1 MNHFTS
7 PKKLIIIDIRFEFQT
22 CLITLNGVVN
32 MTTNFTILVESDFHK
47 LDSKTIGNVL
57 RGEIVHAL
65 KECTDDL
72 EANYRFSDV
81 VFTQVSK
88 THRMITSSVSN
99 KGTFKTVSVNIDE
112 ENGIYVMSVLSDHDR
127 YDRHFGDLAS
137 LVGNLGAEDARIIA
151 VLNKAF

>member
-1 MNHFTS
+1 
-7 PKKLIIIDIRFEFQT
+7 
-22 CLITLNGVVN
+22 

-47 LDSKTIGNVL
+47 LDSKTIGNIL

-112 ENGIYVMSVLSDHDR
+112 ENDIYVMSVLADRER
-127 YDRHFGDLAS
+127 YDRRFGDLAS
-137 LVGNLGAEDARIIA
+137 LVGNLGVEDARIIA

>member
-1 MNHFTS
+1 
-7 PKKLIIIDIRFEFQT
+7 
-22 CLITLNGVVN
+22 

-47 LDSKTIGNVL
+47 LDSKTIGSVL

-112 ENGIYVMSVLSDHDR
+112 ENGIYAMSVLSDHDR
-127 YDRHFGDLAS
+127 YDRCFVDLAS